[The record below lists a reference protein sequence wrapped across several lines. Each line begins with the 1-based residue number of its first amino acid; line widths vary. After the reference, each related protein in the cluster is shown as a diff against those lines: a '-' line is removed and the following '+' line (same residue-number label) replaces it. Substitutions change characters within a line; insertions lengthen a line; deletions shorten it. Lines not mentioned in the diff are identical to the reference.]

1 MSTYYLESQG
11 ELLMVHPHRDLSIS
25 LGVQNDSGEDT
36 VKESLSSLFEVEPV
50 TQSDPDILCHRDA

>member
-1 MSTYYLESQG
+1 
-11 ELLMVHPHRDLSIS
+11 MVHPHRDLSIS